1 MTLAQSIIIY
11 LVSPVL
17 GVIFWL
23 IIAEVVFSWL
33 VAFNVINLRNPMVAQ
48 IYGVIRTVT
57 EPILRPIRNVLPSMG
72 GLDFSPIVAILA
84 IQWIRGFVLPGLLPM
99 LGSG

>member
-1 MTLAQSIIIY
+1 MTLAQSIIVY

-23 IIAEVVFSWL
+23 IIAEVIFSWL

-48 IYGVIRTVT
+48 IYATIRMIT

-72 GLDFSPIVAILA
+72 GLDFSPIVVILA
-84 IQWIRGFVLPGLLPM
+84 IQWLRGFVLPNLYPM
-99 LGSG
+99 LGSA